1 MTDAAVAVDL
11 DHSLDIHTDFT
22 TEVTLDVV
30 VVFDFLTEL
39 GYFLLGQI
47 LGAGIGIDTGYL
59 EDLLGGGSANAV
71 NIGQSDLYALCV
83 RNINACNTSH
93 IDFPL
98 SLSLSLFMLGVLTDY
113 HDTTLA
119 LDNFA
124 LFANFLDGWLNLH
137 FVTIPFLFG
146 TPSDAAL
153 GQVIDRDLD
162 GYLITGQNPYIVH
175 SELARNMGIYDV
187 SVGKLYLEMCI
198 GQRFQYHSLELYNI
212 ILRQKNPSSL
222 IYDTVLKIRR
232 FRQPSAEASVGHNRG
247 IASPL
252 RQDRSDMLYLFAF
265 RLFKTPSLAVGKE
278 QIPVLFPDNQ
288 IQAVF
293 VMSAKRRHD
302 PSDVGAHSV
311 ESTLV
316 K

>member
-1 MTDAAVAVDL
+1 VTDAAVAVDL

-22 TEVTLDVV
+22 AEVTLDVV
-30 VVFDFLTEL
+30 VVFDLLTEL
-39 GYFLLGQI
+39 GDFLLGQI

-59 EDLLGGGSANAV
+59 EDLLGGGSADAV

-153 GQVIDRDLD
+153 GQVINRDLD

-175 SELARNMGIYDV
+175 SELARNVGIYDV
-187 SVGKLYLEMCI
+187 SVGKLYLEVCVR
-198 GQRFQYHSLELYNI
+198 QRFQYHSLELYNI

-232 FRQPSAEASVGHNRG
+232 FR
-247 IASPL
+247 
-252 RQDRSDMLYLFAF
+252 
-265 RLFKTPSLAVGKE
+265 
-278 QIPVLFPDNQ
+278 
-288 IQAVF
+288 
-293 VMSAKRRHD
+293 
-302 PSDVGAHSV
+302 
-311 ESTLV
+311 
-316 K
+316 

>member
-1 MTDAAVAVDL
+1 VTDAAVAVDL

-146 TPSDAAL
+146 TPSDTTL
-153 GQVIDRDLD
+153 CQIVNGDLN
-162 GYLITGQNPYIVH
+162 GHLIARQYPYIVH
-175 SELARNMGIYDV
+175 SEFARNMGIHDV
-187 SVGKLYLEMCI
+187 SVRKLYLEMCV
-198 GQRFQYHSLELYNI
+198 R
-212 ILRQKNPSSL
+212 
-222 IYDTVLKIRR
+222 
-232 FRQPSAEASVGHNRG
+232 
-247 IASPL
+247 
-252 RQDRSDMLYLFAF
+252 
-265 RLFKTPSLAVGKE
+265 
-278 QIPVLFPDNQ
+278 
-288 IQAVF
+288 
-293 VMSAKRRHD
+293 
-302 PSDVGAHSV
+302 
-311 ESTLV
+311 
-316 K
+316 

>member
-47 LGAGIGIDTGYL
+47 LG

-187 SVGKLYLEMCI
+187 SVGKLYLEVCV
-198 GQRFQYHSLELYNI
+198 
-212 ILRQKNPSSL
+212 RQ
-222 IYDTVLKIRR
+222 
-232 FRQPSAEASVGHNRG
+232 
-247 IASPL
+247 
-252 RQDRSDMLYLFAF
+252 
-265 RLFKTPSLAVGKE
+265 
-278 QIPVLFPDNQ
+278 
-288 IQAVF
+288 
-293 VMSAKRRHD
+293 
-302 PSDVGAHSV
+302 
-311 ESTLV
+311 
-316 K
+316 

>member
-11 DHSLDIHTDFT
+11 DHSLDVHTDFT

-30 VVFDFLTEL
+30 VVFDLFTEL
-39 GYFLLGQI
+39 CNLFFSKVLS
-47 LGAGIGIDTGYL
+47 AGIGVDSGYL
-59 EDLLGGGSANAV
+59 EDLLSRGSADAV

-98 SLSLSLFMLGVLTDY
+98 SLSLSLFMLGVLTDH

-119 LDNFA
+119 LNNFA
-124 LFANFLDGWLNLH
+124 LFANLFDGWLNLH

-175 SELARNMGIYDV
+175 SELARNVGIYDV
-187 SVGKLYLEMCI
+187 SVGKLYFEMCV
-198 GQRFQYHSLELYNI
+198 GQRFQYHSLELHNI

-232 FRQPSAEASVGHNRG
+232 LAEPSAQAPIGHNRRV
-247 IASPL
+247 APPL
-252 RQDRSDMLYLFAF
+252 RQDRSDMLYLFAL
-265 RLFKTPSLAVGKE
+265 RLFKTPSLAVGE
-278 QIPVLFPDNQ
+278 EEVFPVLSDHE
-288 IQAVF
+288 IEAIL

-302 PSDVGAHSV
+302 PSDIEAHSV

-316 K
+316 R